1 MSARVDVGI
10 DAQADRRRPLDLRR
24 NALEPHELAFRFDVE
39 AHDPGRER
47 LAHLLLRLA
56 HAGEDDLA
64 GIAARREHARELAAR
79 NDVEPA
85 SKARKE
91 VQHREARIGLDR
103 VAHQV
108 VGAGERRIVGA
119 PGLDERRPRVDEARR
134 SVLLGDPAERD
145 RLGVQ
150 LAVPVVEVVH
160 CRV

>member
-1 MSARVDVGI
+1 MSGLM
-10 DAQADRRRPLDLRR
+10 RRLIAAVRCSSAATRSSRTSSLSDSTLKHMIP
-24 NALEPHELAFRFDVE
+24 AESAC
-39 AHDPGRER
+39 
-47 LAHLLLRLA
+47 AHLLLRLA

-85 SKARKE
+85 SQARKE

-119 PGLDERRPRVDEARR
+119 PGLDERRARVDEARR